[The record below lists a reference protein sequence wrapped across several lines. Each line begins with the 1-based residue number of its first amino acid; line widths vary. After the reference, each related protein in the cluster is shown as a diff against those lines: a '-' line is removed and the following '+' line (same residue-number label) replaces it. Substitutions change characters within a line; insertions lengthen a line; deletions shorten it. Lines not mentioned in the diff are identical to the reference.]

1 MYKCITIYKKVFSF
15 KIGKLFEQVSQQ
27 QITAINGAKMYYL
40 NGDEKLI
47 EYCFRSYTYM
57 NFKKALHDI
66 NIYIKKTI
74 IRKVNNKKVIK
85 C

>member
-1 MYKCITIYKKVFSF
+1 
-15 KIGKLFEQVSQQ
+15 
-27 QITAINGAKMYYL
+27 MYYL

>member
-1 MYKCITIYKKVFSF
+1 
-15 KIGKLFEQVSQQ
+15 
-27 QITAINGAKMYYL
+27 MYYL

-47 EYCFRSYTYM
+47 EYYFKSYTCM
-57 NFKKALHDI
+57 NYKKALHDI
-66 NIYIKKTI
+66 NKYIKKTI